1 MCALTEFNC
10 PVNWNRVSHTYS
22 FVVALLSHTHS
33 ELSYVG
39 VDFGI
44 TLVITHSLAHIHSL
58 SHTLVHAH
66 AHTHIHTPDHS
77 PTAPSRSVDKLS
89 PMRLVNLVK
98 GNKGEET
105 LAEINR
111 KMQRAL
117 EEALMKNIH
126 LHKVS
131 VCGERRNI

>member
-1 MCALTEFNC
+1 MSIKGQPVSYCHQKKLDHGDGTKTQCKMALASHGLFVCVLVLCGLYTG
-10 PVNWNRVSHTYS
+10 WNVQY
-22 FVVALLSHTHS
+22 THP
-33 ELSYVG
+33 
-39 VDFGI
+39 
-44 TLVITHSLAHIHSL
+44 
-58 SHTLVHAH
+58 
-66 AHTHIHTPDHS
+66 HTPDHS

-117 EEALMKNIH
+117 EEACTH
-126 LHKVS
+126 EEHSSTQSQCVGREH
-131 VCGERRNI
+131 CD